1 MYVRTTLLVHLLG
14 AEYKAQ
20 CPTDLCDKTLDPGW
34 LFDTLCAFWSG
45 VIGSIQ
51 LDNNRAGAEGLSRLS
66 LESAAGDENG
76 PVNLYFGLLFHPE
89 HVKGILATWCP
100 NSGDRSPS
108 FSK

>member
-20 CPTDLCDKTLDPGW
+20 CPTEFCDKTLDPGW

-51 LDNNRAGAEGLSRLS
+51 LDNNRAGVEGRSRLS
-66 LESAAGDENG
+66 LGSACGDENG
-76 PVNLYFGLLFHPE
+76 PVNLYFGLLFHPK
-89 HVKGILATWCP
+89 HVKGILAT
-100 NSGDRSPS
+100 
-108 FSK
+108 